1 MLTLIVCLHRSGGFA
16 YSAGSVLSVFHAHNG
31 VNGVSVF
38 AGFIILQA

>member
-1 MLTLIVCLHRSGGFA
+1 MVCLHRSAAFA
-16 YSAGSVLSVFHAHNG
+16 YIAGAVLLVFHAHNG